1 MNINKQEIKN
11 TIYNDIRKHIFDRT
25 LVKGDRLVESRIA
38 ETYQVNKIHVKT
50 ALQQLELDGLISHIP
65 MKGYVVIGINYNS
78 MREIAKIR
86 QILET
91 AILERFLEEGSDED
105 IDEAARL
112 TKKKIIFLENSMKEE
127 AVTETKSFF
136 TKLYSCS
143 PYHRMTELLKQYDIY
158 INEMIRTSFDRDE
171 DRLLSIQNSK
181 ILYQALNERNID
193 LIHQWAEVR
202 FNKLVKK
209 IDYLISLSEEEA

>member
-1 MNINKQEIKN
+1 MNISRQEIKN
-11 TIYNDIRKHIFDRT
+11 TIYNDIRKQIFDRT
-25 LVKGDRLVESRIA
+25 LVRGDRLVESRIA

-65 MKGYVVIGINYNS
+65 MKGFVVIGINYNS

-91 AILERFLEEGSDED
+91 AILERFLEEGSSED

-112 TKKKIIFLENSMKEE
+112 TKKKILFLENNMKEE
-127 AVTETKSFF
+127 AVVETKSFF

-171 DRLLSIQNSK
+171 DRLLSIKNSK
-181 ILYQALNERNID
+181 ILYQALDERRID
-193 LIHQWAEVR
+193 FIHEWAEVR
-202 FNKLVKK
+202 YNKLIQK
-209 IDYLISLSEEEA
+209 IDYLVSLSEEEA